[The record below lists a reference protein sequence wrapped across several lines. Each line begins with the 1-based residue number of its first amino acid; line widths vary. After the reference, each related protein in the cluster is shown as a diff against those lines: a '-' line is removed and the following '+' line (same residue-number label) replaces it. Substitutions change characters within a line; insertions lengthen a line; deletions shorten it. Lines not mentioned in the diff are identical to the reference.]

1 MTLPPKLVWDSD
13 CWFKIIDST
22 YSKCKAMH
30 TSLTTLPMGLF
41 RANKNK
47 LETNMALTWCLKIL
61 ISRMQ
66 TIWLYTVHVRS
77 AAKGLK
83 WRQTRTSPFS
93 CEGLEP
99 GTTWAWLFQ
108 WWCTFQ
114 RICHYPVDNCN
125 KTYCA
130 IHQIEIYLV
139 DSAIHPSNNW
149 SQITSPPPLPTLL
162 HCLHFHTPWN
172 TFFLNKFATWSEIQ

>member
-1 MTLPPKLVWDSD
+1 
-13 CWFKIIDST
+13 
-22 YSKCKAMH
+22 
-30 TSLTTLPMGLF
+30 
-41 RANKNK
+41 
-47 LETNMALTWCLKIL
+47 
-61 ISRMQ
+61 MQ
-66 TIWLYTVHVRS
+66 TIWLYNVHVRS

-83 WRQTRTSPFS
+83 SRQTRTSPFS

-114 RICHYPVDNCN
+114 RICHYPADNCN

-130 IHQIEIYLV
+130 IHQIEIYSV
-139 DSAIHPSNNW
+139 DSVIHPSNNW
-149 SQITSPPPLPTLL
+149 SQITSPAPLL
-162 HCLHFHTPWN
+162 HCLHFYTPWH